1 MAIRSLRQIRA
12 PGRAPVRS
20 QASTWV
26 RVPGLDQRDTYEARW
41 EGPVESRAV
50 SKSSPLAETGPTAG
64 TPVTGRALATRGFW
78 VPRRRPQT
86 VTLVY
91 LVRS

>member
-1 MAIRSLRQIRA
+1 M
-12 PGRAPVRS
+12 
-20 QASTWV
+20 
-26 RVPGLDQRDTYEARW
+26 
-41 EGPVESRAV
+41 

-86 VTLVY
+86 VTLVH